1 MSKRK
6 LTRQQAW
13 RIEKIQKERLD
24 RASRHK
30 MHVEDLLESGGLGQE
45 QVGRIVARFGKQVEV
60 VAVDDNDATIELQFF
75 DGTIDEVDRE
85 TWSKLLIE
93 RVAPPEDWSGSVDMD
108 PEDYSGREDGEY
120 PVGYHDPLAFLDKV
134 D

>member
-1 MSKRK
+1 MTARK
-6 LTRQQAW
+6 VIPVPNPAIGRWYRRTN
-13 RIEKIQKERLD
+13 
-24 RASRHK
+24 
-30 MHVEDLLESGGLGQE
+30 GQL
-45 QVGRIVARFGKQVEV
+45 FEV
-60 VAVDDNDATIELQFF
+60 VAFDDDDGTIELQFF

-108 PEDYSGREDGEY
+108 PEDYSGREDGDF
-120 PVGYHDPLAFLDKV
+120 PAGYHDPLAFLDRK